1 MNGEEVAVQSI
12 KDIRAKLK
20 QRGVAEPPGSSR
32 AVPLSSDDQSWWELY
47 PNWFRPFKAGRLFA
61 SPEVWEEVFTEHG
74 QVLPKKLKSWL
85 YNGYSV
91 KVHHGLLAQQPG
103 RNKLS
108 DSEYDFATQQLQ
120 EWVEMGAIEEVALP
134 TDQNIR
140 VCNMVVA
147 YRNGIPD
154 RVCWSGGPIN
164 SGVVVDKFKMETL
177 HKVCQVM
184 KPGDWAFALDFKKG
198 FMQVPLKPQLREYT
212 YMRLRGKCYRWQV
225 LMFGLATAPKDFSYI
240 VKKVLGLLRKQGVR
254 NAFFI
259 DDIIHF
265 AGDREAALRLR
276 EQVLGLL
283 YRLGFFVS
291 WKKSLLEPGQLI
303 QHLGLDVC
311 TVDRSIWVPEYKTK
325 EVIYLAGNMLEHCR
339 CPVPGRVV
347 SRLVGKLMSM
357 RLAIPG
363 VIVLTKGLVSC
374 LGQLDTIDTVETGSG
389 QLYTI
394 KDYEGEVWLT
404 ELAIEELRLWV
415 QCMWM
420 VRGTA
425 FKDVVDVYTFVD
437 ACPTGGGA
445 VVVKRKLSLPEE
457 PLWQV
462 SDLRGGAWEQ
472 RMNVHSTAFELL
484 NIGLT
489 VQEFGQQWENL
500 TVQILTDNVGAA
512 FIAGRGCMKNA
523 ALHALSLN
531 VWETCLEHR
540 VQLCFQYLAGD
551 GIIAAGADGLSRDSD
566 YADCKLKPW
575 AFRLVWDKQPMQVDL
590 FCSPSTVQSNPHTAE
605 KLQAVSPYFMPGQVG
620 RDGLM
625 FVSHL
630 VLYAF
635 PPTSVLMPL
644 LSRVHNVGLRC
655 VVVGPVWPDQPWW
668 HWVAGLPDSKRCPL
682 GKVQSCIAP
691 GESGNSH
698 PFGPSFEKQAA
709 KHVLMEAWF
718 FNL

>member
-1 MNGEEVAVQSI
+1 LPSNDP
-12 KDIRAKLK
+12 KWFD
-20 QRGVAEPPGSSR
+20 
-32 AVPLSSDDQSWWELY
+32 LY
-47 PNWFRPFKAGRLFA
+47 PNWFQPFTAGRLFDH
-61 SPEVWEEVFTEHG
+61 PDVWEAVWAEHN

-91 KVHHGLLAQQPG
+91 KVHHGFLAEQPG
-103 RNKLS
+103 RNTLS
-108 DSEYDFATQQLQ
+108 DAEFSFATQQLK

-134 TDQNIR
+134 TNPNIR

-147 YRNGIPD
+147 YRNKKPD

-184 KPGDWAFALDFKKG
+184 RPGDYAFALDFKKG
-198 FMQVPLKPQLREYT
+198 FMQVPLKTQFREYT
-212 YMRLRGKCYRWQV
+212 YMRLRGKCYRWRV

-240 VKKVLGLLRKQGVR
+240 VKKVLGLLRAQGVR

-265 AGDREAALRLR
+265 ACDKEAALQLR
-276 EQVLGLL
+276 ERVLRLL

-291 WKKSLLEPGQLI
+291 WKKSLLDPGQLI

-311 TVDRSIWVPEYKTK
+311 TVNRSIWVPEYKTK
-325 EVIYLAGNMLEHCR
+325 EVIQLAGNLLQHCR
-339 CPVPGRVV
+339 RPVGGRAI
-347 SRLVGKLMSM
+347 SSLVGKLMSM

-374 LGQLDTIDTVETGSG
+374 LSQLDTIDTVETSGG
-389 QLYTI
+389 QLYAI

-415 QCMWM
+415 QGIWA
-420 VRGTA
+420 VRGTP
-425 FKDVVDVYTFVD
+425 FRDVVDVYTFVD
-437 ACPTGGGA
+437 ACPAGGGA
-445 VVVKRKLSLPEE
+445 VVVERKWALPEE
-457 PLWQV
+457 QQWQV

-472 RMNVHSTAFELL
+472 CMNVHSTAFELL

-489 VQEFGQQWENL
+489 VNEFGHQWANR
-500 TVQILTDNVGAA
+500 TVQIMTDNVGAA
-512 FIAGRGCMKNA
+512 FIAGRGCTKNA
-523 ALHALSLN
+523 ALHAISLK
-531 VWETCLEHR
+531 VWEQCMEHDIR
-540 VQLCFQYLAGD
+540 LCFQYLARD

-566 YADCKLKPW
+566 YADCVLRAW
-575 AFRLVWDKQPMQVDL
+575 AFRLLWDKEPMQVDL
-590 FCSPSTVQSNPHTAE
+590 FCSPSTVKGDPCTGKQLH
-605 KLQAVSPYFMPGQVG
+605 AVSPYFMPGQVV
-620 RDGLM
+620 RDGLV

-635 PPTSVLMPL
+635 PPASVLMPL
-644 LSRVHNVGLRC
+644 LSRVNNLGLRC

-668 HWVAGLPDSKRCPL
+668 HWVAALPASKRCKL

-709 KHVLMEAWF
+709 KHVAMEGWF

>member
-1 MNGEEVAVQSI
+1 VQQFTPMQLISCFESMDGEAAASESVRN
-12 KDIRAKLK
+12 IRAKLK
-20 QRGVAEPPGSSR
+20 QQVVAEPPGSNR
-32 AVPLSSDDQSWWELY
+32 AVTLPSDDQQWLELY
-47 PNWFRPFKAGRLFA
+47 PDWFQPFRAGRLFDY
-61 SPEVWEEVFTEHG
+61 PEVWEAVWAEHG

-91 KVHHGLLAQQPG
+91 KVHHQFLAKQPG
-103 RNKLS
+103 RNKLC
-108 DSEYDFATQQLQ
+108 DAEFRFATQQLQ

-134 TDQNIR
+134 TDPNIR
-140 VCNMVVA
+140 VCNMVIA

-184 KPGDWAFALDFKKG
+184 KPGDYAFALDFKKG
-198 FMQVPLKPQLREYT
+198 FMQVPLKRPFREYT
-212 YMRLRGKCYRWQV
+212 YMCLRGKCYRWKV

-240 VKKVLGLLRKQGVR
+240 VKKVLGLLRQQGVR

-265 AGDREAALRLR
+265 ASTKEAAMRLR

-325 EVIYLAGNMLEHCR
+325 EVIHLASSMLEHCR
-339 CPVPGRVV
+339 CPVPGRAV

-363 VIVLTKGLVSC
+363 VIILTKGLVSC
-374 LGQLDTIDTVETGSG
+374 LGQLETIDTVETSSG

-394 KDYEGEVWLT
+394 KDYEGDVWLT

-415 QCMWM
+415 QCIWT
-420 VRGTA
+420 VRGTP
-425 FKDVVDVYTFVD
+425 FRDVVDVYTFVD

-445 VVVKRKLSLPEE
+445 VVVERKWALPDD

-462 SDLRGGAWEQ
+462 SDLRAGAWEQ

-484 NIGLT
+484 NMGLT
-489 VQEFGQQWENL
+489 VNELGHQWENR

-523 ALHALSLN
+523 ALHAVSLML
-531 VWETCLEHR
+531 WEKCLEHR

-566 YADCKLKPW
+566 YADCMLRQW
-575 AFRLVWDKQPMQVDL
+575 AFRLLWDREPMQVDL
-590 FCSPSTVQSNPHTAE
+590 FCSPSTVQNNPYTGTQ
-605 KLQAVSPYFMPGQVG
+605 LQAVSPYFISGQVG
-620 RDGLM
+620 RDGLL

-635 PPTSVLMPL
+635 PPSSVLMPL
-644 LSRVHNVGLRC
+644 LSRVHNLGLRC
-655 VVVGPVWPDQPWW
+655 VVVGPVWSDQPWW
-668 HWVAGLPDSKRCPL
+668 HWVAALPASKRCKL
-682 GKVQSCIAP
+682 GKVQSCTVQKVSNGQVP
-691 GESGNSH
+691 H
-698 PFGPSFEKQAA
+698 RVFQA
-709 KHVLMEAWF
+709 
-718 FNL
+718 